1 MTTPD
6 RDALTR
12 MAREALPEVLPA
24 ALARARE
31 DAVARLS
38 ALLADEIVAQ
48 ALATHPSPQP
58 VRLHENRVARTLYA
72 YAITRTGLALP
83 DDVAALTGGEA
94 VRLIS
99 DGDLALLVSP
109 LDPEQL
115 EIDEDD
121 LSESGRLATLARGH
135 DAVVRA
141 AATAGPVLPLR
152 FGTAVPDD
160 DAARRL
166 LRTHADAARR
176 QLDRIGDT
184 REWGVRLVRPVAE
197 PALAGPA
204 PAPPAHRQDIS
215 GREYLARRRQAL
227 DEHERAGQDAAEA
240 VERLEKALAP
250 HVTETL
256 RRGGNAGSSLLLDVA
271 CLVAPDRETGFA
283 AAVAHLAEELR
294 PQHLDVE
301 LTGPWPPYSFASLD
315 AGMGDKAP
323 GGSHGA

>member
-1 MTTPD
+1 
-6 RDALTR
+6 
-12 MAREALPEVLPA
+12 VLQA
-24 ALARARE
+24 ALARAKE
-31 DAVARLS
+31 DAVVRLS

-48 ALATHPSPQP
+48 ALATEPTQP
-58 VRLHENRVARTLYA
+58 VDLRDNRVAQALYA
-72 YAITRTGLALP
+72 YAITPAGLELP
-83 DDVAALTGGEA
+83 DDVAALTGGGT
-94 VRLIS
+94 VRLIA

-115 EIDEDD
+115 ELDEDD

-141 AATAGPVLPLR
+141 AAMAGPVLPLR

-176 QLDRIGDT
+176 QLDRIGGT
-184 REWGVRLVRPVAE
+184 REWGVRLVRPVSE
-197 PALAGPA
+197 PALAGPT
-204 PAPPAHRQDIS
+204 PVRPAHREDIS

-227 DEHERAGQDAAEA
+227 DEHERAGQHATEA
-240 VERLEKALAP
+240 VERLDKVLAP

-256 RRGGNAGSSLLLDVA
+256 RRGGSAGSSLLLDVA
-271 CLVAPDRETGFA
+271 CLVPPDREAGFA
-283 AAVAHLAEELR
+283 AAVADLAEELR

-315 AGMGDKAP
+315 SP
-323 GGSHGA
+323 GGSDGA